1 MKKMNKIFNLSLIV
15 LALTITTSC
24 DEGFEEMNKSKV
36 AATTID
42 PAFLLNNAV
51 ILSSAPSGTLQYD
64 LGIVQQI
71 ISPNS
76 GVIVGANFN
85 QVNISNTPVI
95 WQNYYQNVIKYTR
108 AIIRATSTDAARSN
122 LYNMARIMQAN
133 AFLIITDT
141 YGNIPYEQAGYGYVE
156 KELLATYPQY
166 QFPVY
171 ETQQTIY
178 PKLIAELTAAT
189 GALDATK
196 RIESGDVLYSG
207 NIDKWKKFGYSL
219 LLRAGMRLSK
229 ADPAAAQTAV
239 AAAAAGGVIIAN
251 VDNAVIRHENN
262 YRNGV
267 SGTLNSTEAANYYL
281 AAPFVNALKSRNDP
295 RLRSIAVRYE
305 GASSGPEQVAARAK
319 TDPANQYG
327 LPMGSDDIAADASGA
342 TLPGGGKRYAYSQL
356 DRNRMGNVTA
366 PMFLA
371 SAGQCNLLL
380 AEARFRGWISTGTVA
395 GYFDA
400 GIKAHMDQ
408 LASYA
413 TGTIAVSSIA
423 VPTADRDVY
432 AASRA
437 ALLAGNELAE
447 INYEYWVAS
456 FLNGPEA
463 WANFRRSGF
472 PTLAP
477 NPYPG
482 RSVTFITRLTYPS
495 SEILVNKDNV
505 QAAISAMGGDN
516 LDTRVWW
523 DKP

>member
-1 MKKMNKIFNLSLIV
+1 MKKMNKIFNLSLMV

-24 DEGFEEMNKSKV
+24 DEGFEDMNKSKTSPT
-36 AATTID
+36 AID

-108 AIIRATSTDAARSN
+108 AIIRATSEDPARSN
-122 LYNMARIMQAN
+122 LYNMTRILQAN
-133 AFLIITDT
+133 AFMIITDT
-141 YGNIPYEQAGYGYVE
+141 YGNIPYDEAGYGYVE
-156 KELLATYPQY
+156 KDLLEKYPQY
-166 QFPVY
+166 QFPKY
-171 ETQQTIY
+171 ETQQTVY
-178 PKLIAELTAAT
+178 PKIIAELTAAA

-196 RIESGDVLYSG
+196 RIETGDVLFGG
-207 NIDKWKKFGYSL
+207 NIDRWKKFGYSL

-229 ADPAAAQTAV
+229 VDPAAAQTTV
-239 AAAAAGGVIIAN
+239 AAAVSGGVITVNA
-251 VDNAVIRHENN
+251 DNAVIRHENN
-262 YRNGV
+262 YRNLV
-267 SGTLNSTEAANYYL
+267 SATLNSTEAANYYL
-281 AAPFVNALKSRNDP
+281 AAPFVDALKSRNDP
-295 RLRSIAVRYE
+295 RLRSIAVRYV
-305 GASSGPEQVAARAK
+305 GATSGPEQVAAKAT

-327 LPMGSDDIAADASGA
+327 LPMGSDDIAADAAGA
-342 TLPGGGKRYAYSQL
+342 SLPTGGKRYAFSQL
-356 DRNRMGNVTA
+356 DRTRMGNVIA
-366 PMFLA
+366 PMFLVTA
-371 SAGQCNLLL
+371 AQSNLLL

-395 GYFDA
+395 EYFDA

-413 TGTIAVSSIA
+413 TATISAASVG
-423 VPTADRDVY
+423 VPQADRDAY
-432 AASRA
+432 AITRA
-437 ALLAGNELAE
+437 ALLPGNELAE

-472 PTLAP
+472 PALAP

-482 RSVTFITRLTYPS
+482 RTVTFITRLTYPT
-495 SEILVNKDNV
+495 SELLVNKANV
-505 QAAISAMGGDN
+505 DVAISAMGGDN